1 MAKGGSEF
9 AGRDW
14 NARRTT
20 VNADASWPAADQ
32 AKARVLRIQT
42 KLHQWATDDP
52 DRRFDDLYNLVYD
65 PSVLVDAWTRVK
77 GNRGARSAGV
87 DGHSAHHITTVVG
100 EQVFLAGLRDDLK
113 ARRFCPEPVRE
124 VMIPKRD
131 GKRRRLGI
139 ATVCDRVVQAALKTV
154 LEPILEADF
163 KPCSYGFRPGRRVQD
178 AIAEV
183 HFFTSRSYEWIVEG
197 DITACFDEISHVGI
211 LDRLRARVA
220 DKRVLGLVKA
230 FLKAGILSEDGV
242 ERHPITGTP
251 QGGILSPL
259 LSNLALS
266 VLDEHFAAAWEGFAT
281 DYARRKR
288 RSKGLAN
295 YRLVRY
301 ADDWV
306 VLVAGDRAD
315 AEVLREQAAAVLS
328 TMGLSLSIEKTRIAH
343 IDEGFDFLGRRVQ
356 RHTKRGTKHQHVY
369 TYPSKG
375 ALASIKGKVRAGTPR
390 STDQSLADLCDR
402 LNPALRGWATHF
414 RHDVSKATFSYLR
427 AYVWRRVV
435 GWLRKKHPR
444 ASWKQL
450 RRRYLPGW
458 WPTEGEKTLFNPSS
472 VPVTRYRYRGDRIP
486 SPWAKQTETDA
497 A

>member
-20 VNADASWPAADQ
+20 VNADASWPAANQ

-65 PSVLVDAWTRVK
+65 PAVLVDAWTRVK

-163 KPCSYGFRPGRRVQD
+163 KPCSYGFRPGHRVQD

-220 DKRVLGLVKA
+220 DKRILVLVKA

-242 ERHPITGTP
+242 ERHPITGTL

-281 DYARRKR
+281 DCARRKR

-328 TMGLSLSIEKTRIAH
+328 TMGLSLSMEKTRIAH
-343 IDEGFDFLGRRVQ
+343 IDEGFDFLGRW
-356 RHTKRGTKHQHVY
+356 
-369 TYPSKG
+369 S
-375 ALASIKGKVRAGTPR
+375 APR
-390 STDQSLADLCDR
+390 
-402 LNPALRGWATHF
+402 
-414 RHDVSKATFSYLR
+414 
-427 AYVWRRVV
+427 
-435 GWLRKKHPR
+435 
-444 ASWKQL
+444 
-450 RRRYLPGW
+450 
-458 WPTEGEKTLFNPSS
+458 
-472 VPVTRYRYRGDRIP
+472 
-486 SPWAKQTETDA
+486 
-497 A
+497 